1 MKHDLT
7 IKVRKREHAA
17 IFDLKGSII
26 GSWALAL
33 KEKIFDT
40 KEKAIRNLVLNF
52 RDVAFIDSL
61 GVMVVAEAL
70 AGGLRI
76 HAVHVPSCCHE
87 MFQRHSVHL
96 KIYSSEDNALE
107 EFRIPPLEFSERRR
121 SPRIKVDMPAE
132 FTISRG
138 VFRGI
143 LLDISEG
150 GALLGYYDPLTEE
163 DLRKG
168 NLILNI
174 KIPFIGLIQLAGRVV
189 SSRDHLEMPAVGLRI
204 FSPTSHFIN

>member
-33 KEKIFDT
+33 KEKLFDT

-70 AGGLRI
+70 ASGLRI

-87 MFQRHSVHL
+87 MFL
-96 KIYSSEDNALE
+96 DGCKCKPCIDNI
-107 EFRIPPLEFSERRR
+107 FYQQNIPPLNGLGCVQLQSHRPGRFLTLIR
-121 SPRIKVDMPAE
+121 SH
-132 FTISRG
+132 T
-138 VFRGI
+138 
-143 LLDISEG
+143 
-150 GALLGYYDPLTEE
+150 
-163 DLRKG
+163 
-168 NLILNI
+168 
-174 KIPFIGLIQLAGRVV
+174 
-189 SSRDHLEMPAVGLRI
+189 
-204 FSPTSHFIN
+204 